1 MVIESER
8 EDVAAAMR
16 RINEVWLRG
25 KVQDLAPLVH
35 PDIAMVVPGLPGSI
49 QGRERFLAGFDDFCR
64 NAVIHE
70 FQEREQQVDVVGET
84 AVVSFGYQMVYERSG
99 SRYRVTGRDLWVFQ
113 KQGGAW
119 IAVWRTMLDTDE
131 NPA

>member
-1 MVIESER
+1 M
-8 EDVAAAMR
+8 
-16 RINEVWLRG
+16 
-25 KVQDLAPLVH
+25 
-35 PDIAMVVPGLPGSI
+35 
-49 QGRERFLAGFDDFCR
+49 
-64 NAVIHE
+64 
-70 FQEREQQVDVVGET
+70 DVVGET